1 MSAPIY
7 TGGRPFFKGG
17 IRTKQR
23 LVASGGAAFALTKS
37 QSNGVFLMDVAAGGI
52 VYTLPA
58 APTSGLN
65 YTFIWSVAQTGG
77 INEVITSSA
86 TVFLFGSIVM
96 FSGEK
101 VTPANNV
108 GPYQFNADGTSIV
121 EMETNGT
128 TQGGGAGG
136 EVTFTALS
144 ATQWYVTGYL
154 NSPSGNMVTPFS
166 T

>member
-17 IRTKQR
+17 IRTKYK
-23 LVASGGAAFALTKS
+23 LIASGGGATTLTKA
-37 QSNGVFLMDVAAGGI
+37 QSNSVFLMDVAAGGI
-52 VYTLPA
+52 TYTLPV
-58 APTSGLN
+58 PVSGLFYTFLWSVGQTSG
-65 YTFIWSVAQTGG
+65 T
-77 INEVITSSA
+77 NEVITDSA
-86 TVFLFGSIVM
+86 NTFMLGSVVM

-101 VTPANNV
+101 VTPSSTL
-108 GPYQFNADGTSIV
+108 GPFQFNANGTTHV

-128 TQGGGAGG
+128 TLGGGAGSYVEFFG
-136 EVTFTALS
+136 LS

-154 NSPSGNMVTPFS
+154 NSPSGNLATPFS